1 MKNDPLLDRA
11 IRLARSRKYG
21 DALRILEGEEERYY
35 NSFRYNYLLAV
46 IALRTSDFGGALKYF
61 RLARDIKMTDPH
73 VLLGLA
79 ALYMNRGETD
89 KAVDLY
95 LDVKEVD
102 PNNKIAKKALFI
114 IRKYSGAD
122 SFSEWRDSGNLPQLY
137 PPMPPVYFS
146 PKSLIAPGI
155 SVIGVLVLCFG
166 IFFRQHI
173 PFGIFSNRGGGGRS
187 IAEFILTIEE
197 RSEPVQPLGIYRY
210 VLTISEAV
218 EIYDRALSLFTAHR
232 DEAARVNLNRI
243 LESNAPQGIKNRAHL
258 LLTFLETPGFDNFRR
273 SDNFSFTEVISEPV
287 LYRGVHVIWRGMA
300 TNIEVQDDLTSFDFL
315 IGYDI
320 RRTLEGIAPV
330 VFDRAVAVSNER
342 PLEVLG
348 RITPIGPGERA
359 IRLEGISIHQPMR
372 FP

>member
-1 MKNDPLLDRA
+1 MKHDLLLNRA
-11 IRLARSRKYG
+11 IRLARSRNY
-21 DALRILEGEEERYY
+21 DTALRILEGEETQYY
-35 NSFRYNYLLAV
+35 RSFRYYYFMAV
-46 IALRTSDFGGALKYF
+46 VSLHTSNFGGALKYF
-61 RLARDIKMTDPH
+61 RMAREIKMNDPR

-89 KAVDLY
+89 KAVDIY
-95 LDVKEVD
+95 LDIKEKD
-102 PNNKIAKKALFI
+102 PKNKIAKKALLI
-114 IRKYSGAD
+114 IRKYSEPEA
-122 SFSEWRDSGNLPQLY
+122 FFEWRDSGKLPQLY
-137 PPMPPVYFS
+137 PPMPSPDFS
-146 PKSLIAPGI
+146 LKRFVITCISIAA
-155 SVIGVLVLCFG
+155 VLVLCAG
-166 IFFRQHI
+166 IFVRLNMLPNIIQLNRQ
-173 PFGIFSNRGGGGRS
+173 GTRS
-187 IAEFILTIEE
+187 TAEFVLSAEE
-197 RSEPVQPLGIYRY
+197 RAAPVQLAGVYRFIF
-210 VLTISEAV
+210 TSSQAV
-218 EIYDRALSLFTAHR
+218 DTYDRALRLFTAHR
-232 DEAARVNLNRI
+232 DEAARVELNRI
-243 LESNAPQGIKNRAHL
+243 LESNASEGVKNRARL
-258 LLTFLETPGFDNFRR
+258 LMDFLEVPGFHNFRR
-273 SDNFSFTEVISEPV
+273 SDNFSFAQVVSEPV